1 MGQLLGADLLE
12 GEQLRSACLPQS
24 LTQVTH
30 LDGGPLPESD
40 QLLLHLVV
48 RRCLLEE
55 PGGRGK
61 TRVELRI
68 SEPKVELGKLRG
80 LCAQTKDGDVAQG
93 VAHDVLAFK
102 AFYGCTEQLQ
112 RIEQLG
118 LFGDDDLADRE
129 VLLSSLV
136 AQVLEDMGLSAA
148 EVGRHEH
155 AARLLVAGDA
165 SAKILQPLAED
176 AQHILGRT
184 AERAHGVTVGDA
196 RAQRLDGAPSGDL
209 CIHLVPPDAVEI
221 LTMGA

>member
-1 MGQLLGADLLE
+1 MVEQFETHLGLFVPAAGAAAGLVHHALDLLQV
-12 GEQLRSACLPQS
+12 GEHQF
-24 LTQVTH
+24 
-30 LDGGPLPESD
+30 
-40 QLLLHLVV
+40 
-48 RRCLLEE
+48 
-55 PGGRGK
+55 
-61 TRVELRI
+61 RVH
-68 SEPKVELGKLRG
+68 G
-80 LCAQTKDGDVAQG
+80 LDVAQG

-129 VLLSSLV
+129 VLLPGLV